1 MFNITKYFHLLI
13 IYRFNHNNKKM
24 QMGML
29 STKKFV
35 TNKMTIIYNSN
46 KTIIDNKKKLNHYLN
61 YKNQWQMNIYLL
73 IIFHH
78 LKDRELNHI

>member
-1 MFNITKYFHLLI
+1 
-13 IYRFNHNNKKM
+13 
-24 QMGML
+24 ML

-35 TNKMTIIYNSN
+35 TNKMIIIYNNN
-46 KTIIDNKKKLNHYLN
+46 KTIIDNKKRLNHYLN